1 MELEGAVRRAY
12 SRRAFLLG
20 AVSATTAGVLAAC
33 SSPSAAPTS
42 APAAAT
48 SAPAPTKP
56 AAAAAS
62 PAGSPAASPAAA
74 ASAAPSPAAAA
85 SAVAK
90 PSAAPAA
97 AASPSAAAV
106 AAATPSVGRTDAP
119 SVPANILTA
128 AKQYSGQTIVY
139 YGDGVGVAG
148 QMEQAASQ
156 QFAKDT
162 GINITFT
169 QRPQD
174 STEAL
179 ALYQRFFQGQSSDID
194 AFSIDVVWPGTIA
207 QHLVDL
213 TPVLGDDAKQHYPGI
228 VQNNTVDGHLVA
240 MPYFSDFGML
250 FYRKDLLQ
258 KYGFNAPPQS
268 WDELNQQ
275 AQKIVAGEKSANPTF
290 AGFVFQGKAYEG
302 LTCNALE
309 WIASSGGGTIVD
321 QSNKVTVNNP
331 QAVAILNTMKGWI
344 GNVVPQGVTS
354 YQEEDARQAFQ
365 GGNAAFMRNWPYAY
379 SLGQSSDSSV
389 AGKFDV
395 GPLPSQAGGKPTGT
409 IGGWGQAVSKY
420 SKVQD
425 AAIRLVQYFCSPE
438 VQKWRA
444 IAGSF
449 VPTIPTIASDPAVI
463 AVQPYLQSTANVER
477 VGRPT
482 GAFGDNYNQ
491 ASTAFFQG
499 VSQILAGGDA
509 GQNLADVQSKLQ
521 RLLA

>member
-1 MELEGAVRRAY
+1 L
-12 SRRAFLLG
+12 
-20 AVSATTAGVLAAC
+20 
-33 SSPSAAPTS
+33 
-42 APAAAT
+42 
-48 SAPAPTKP
+48 
-56 AAAAAS
+56 
-62 PAGSPAASPAAA
+62 
-74 ASAAPSPAAAA
+74 
-85 SAVAK
+85 
-90 PSAAPAA
+90 
-97 AASPSAAAV
+97 
-106 AAATPSVGRTDAP
+106 
-119 SVPANILTA
+119 NA

-156 QFAKDT
+156 RFTQDT
-162 GINITFT
+162 GIKVTFT

-194 AFSIDVVWPGTIA
+194 AFSVDVVWPGQIA

-213 TPVLGDDAKQHYPGI
+213 TQAVGDDIKQHYAGI
-228 VQNNTVDGHLVA
+228 VANDTVNGKLVA

-250 FYRKDLLQ
+250 YYRTDLLQ
-258 KYGFNAPPQS
+258 KYNFSGPPTS
-268 WDELNQQ
+268 WDQLGQM
-275 AQKIVAGEKSANPTF
+275 AQTIVQGERSSTPNF

-331 QAVAILNTMKGWI
+331 QAAAILKTIQGWI

-379 SLGQSSDSSV
+379 SLAQASDSQV
-389 AGKFDV
+389 AGKFDA
-395 GPLPSQAGGKPTGT
+395 GPLPAQAGGMPTGT
-409 IGGWGQAVSKY
+409 IGGWGQAVSRY

-425 AAIRLVQYFCSPE
+425 AAILLVRYFCSPD
-438 VQKWRA
+438 VQRWRA

-449 VPTIPTIASDPAVI
+449 VPTIQSIAEDPQVVAVM
-463 AVQPYLQSTANVER
+463 PYLKITANVDR

-499 VSQILAGGDA
+499 VSQVLAGGDPT
-509 GQNLADVQSKLQ
+509 QQLADVQSKLQ
-521 RLLA
+521 RLLST

>member
-1 MELEGAVRRAY
+1 
-12 SRRAFLLG
+12 
-20 AVSATTAGVLAAC
+20 
-33 SSPSAAPTS
+33 
-42 APAAAT
+42 
-48 SAPAPTKP
+48 
-56 AAAAAS
+56 
-62 PAGSPAASPAAA
+62 
-74 ASAAPSPAAAA
+74 
-85 SAVAK
+85 
-90 PSAAPAA
+90 
-97 AASPSAAAV
+97 
-106 AAATPSVGRTDAP
+106 
-119 SVPANILTA
+119 VPANIVSA
-128 AKQYSGQTIVY
+128 AKQFSGQTVVY

-148 QMEQAASQ
+148 QMEQAAAQ
-156 QFAKDT
+156 QFSKDT
-162 GINITFT
+162 GITVNFT

-213 TPVLGDDAKQHYPGI
+213 SQALGDDAKQHYPGI
-228 VQNNTVDGHLVA
+228 VANNTVGGKLVA

-250 FYRKDLLQ
+250 FYRTDLLQ
-258 KYGFNAPPQS
+258 KYGFSSPPQS

-275 AQKIVAGEKSANPTF
+275 ATKIVAGEKASNPTF

-302 LTCNALE
+302 LTCDALE

-331 QAVAILNTMKGWI
+331 QAAAILNEIKGWI
-344 GNVVPQGVTS
+344 GNIVPQGVTS

-379 SLGQSSDSSV
+379 SLGQSSDSQV

-425 AAIRLVQYFCSPE
+425 AAIQLIRYFCSAD
-438 VQKWRA
+438 VQRWRA

-449 VPTIPTIASDPAVI
+449 VPTIPTIAEDPQVI
-463 AVQPYLQSTANVER
+463 AVQPYLKSTANVDR

-509 GQNLADVQSKLQ
+509 SQQLSDIQSKLQ
-521 RLLA
+521 RLLS

>member
-1 MELEGAVRRAY
+1 MDLEGAVRRAY

-33 SSPSAAPTS
+33 SQPAASPTS
-42 APAAAT
+42 APAAQPTA
-48 SAPAPTKP
+48 AATKP

-62 PAGSPAASPAAA
+62 PAGAASP
-74 ASAAPSPAAAA
+74 
-85 SAVAK
+85 SAV
-90 PSAAPAA
+90 PAA
-97 AASPSAAAV
+97 AASPSAAAAAAASPAAKPAASPAAAASPSAAPAV
-106 AAATPSVGRTDAP
+106 AAGSRTQAP
-119 SVPANILTA
+119 PVPASIVSA
-128 AKQYSGQTIVY
+128 AKPYAGQTVVY

-156 QFAKDT
+156 QFTKDT

-213 TPVLGDDAKQHYPGI
+213 NPALGDAAKQHYPGI
-228 VQNNTVDGHLVA
+228 VANNTVNGKLVA

-250 FYRKDLLQ
+250 FYRTDLLQ
-258 KYGFNAPPQS
+258 KYGFSGPPKS

-275 AQKIVAGEKSANPTF
+275 AQKIVAGEKSSNPTF

-302 LTCNALE
+302 LTCDALE

-331 QAVAILNTMKGWI
+331 QAAAILNEIKGWI

-379 SLGQSSDSSV
+379 SLGQASDSAV
-389 AGKFDV
+389 AGKFDA
-395 GPLPSQAGGKPTGT
+395 GPLPSQAGGKPSGT
-409 IGGWGQAVSKY
+409 IGGWGQAVSTY
-420 SKVQD
+420 SKVKD
-425 AAIRLVQYFCSPE
+425 AAIQLVAYFCSPE
-438 VQKWRA
+438 VETWRA
-444 IAGSF
+444 VVGSF
-449 VPTIPTIASDPAVI
+449 VPTIQSIAEDPQVI
-463 AVQPYLQSTANVER
+463 AVQPYLKSTSGVDR

-499 VSQILAGGDA
+499 VSQILAGSDA
-509 GQNLADVQSKLQ
+509 TQQLADVQSKLQ
-521 RLLA
+521 RLLS

>member
-1 MELEGAVRRAY
+1 MELEGVVRRAY

-33 SSPSAAPTS
+33 SQPAATPTTAPAAPTT
-42 APAAAT
+42 AA
-48 SAPAPTKP
+48 APTKP
-56 AAAAAS
+56 AAS
-62 PAGSPAASPAAA
+62 
-74 ASAAPSPAAAA
+74 
-85 SAVAK
+85 
-90 PSAAPAA
+90 PAA
-97 AASPSAAAV
+97 AASPSAAAAASPSAAAAASPAV
-106 AAATPSVGRTDAP
+106 KPAASPAAAASPSAVAAAATPSVSRTAAP
-119 SVPANILTA
+119 TVPANIVSA
-128 AKQYSGQTIVY
+128 AKQYSGQTVVY

-148 QMEQAASQ
+148 QMEQAATQ
-156 QFAKDT
+156 QFTKDT
-162 GINITFT
+162 GINVNFT

-194 AFSIDVVWPGTIA
+194 AFSIDVVWPGQIA

-213 TPVLGDDAKQHYPGI
+213 TQATSDDIKAHYPGI
-228 VQNNTVDGHLVA
+228 VANDTVGGKLVA

-250 FYRKDLLQ
+250 YYRTDLLQ
-258 KYGFNAPPQS
+258 KYGFSGPPAT
-268 WDELNQQ
+268 WDDLNMM
-275 AQKIVAGEKSANPTF
+275 AQKIVAGEKASNPTF
-290 AGFVFQGKAYEG
+290 SGIVFQGKAYEG

-309 WIASSGGGTIVD
+309 WIASSGGGTIID
-321 QSNKVTVNNP
+321 QNNKVTVNNP
-331 QAVAILNTMKGWI
+331 QAAAILNEIKGWI
-344 GNVVPQGVTS
+344 GNTVPQGVTS

-379 SLGQSSDSSV
+379 SLGQASDSQV
-389 AGKFDV
+389 VGKFDA
-395 GPLPSQAGGKPTGT
+395 GPLPAQAGGKPTGT

-425 AAIRLVQYFCSPE
+425 AAVQLVRYFCCPD
-438 VQKWRA
+438 VQRWRA

-449 VPTIPTIASDPAVI
+449 VPTIQTIAEDPQVVAVM
-463 AVQPYLQSTANVER
+463 PYLKTTANVDR

-482 GAFGDNYNQ
+482 GAFADNYNQ

-509 GQNLADVQSKLQ
+509 AQNLADVQSKLQ